1 MRLLICASEYY
12 PSGSGIANVA
22 YDIVEEMKK
31 NGIICTV
38 CSPTGPDI
46 KLGSSKLIQKFGIIG
61 LLYYWFQVSK
71 YFNDKDSVFD
81 VVWCH
86 NPLFLSKNPFSCSIM
101 TMHSTYFGEFL
112 RGMFPPHLRL
122 YKKIASI
129 IEKYCLLRLKL
140 DVIFTAVSPG
150 VCDELNKIG
159 IKKQK
164 VVYISN
170 GVNINSFKPTND
182 KKIIREK
189 YGISSDNLVL
199 LSVGRLTEV
208 KNPLKMIEIFSLIEK
223 EIKNISLVIVGDG
236 ELLSQAKEYAVMKK
250 LNNVFFLGHLDYK
263 KNVPDLYSCS
273 DFYVMASKYEG
284 QPLTLL
290 EAMSSGLPCI
300 VSDIPNLDIVAD
312 AKCGIIV
319 NFSDPNIA
327 AQNIVKYLKE
337 NHSIQRSNSRKY
349 IESNFDWSIIANKY
363 LKEFVSLGSSKTHD

>member
-1 MRLLICASEYY
+1 
-12 PSGSGIANVA
+12 
-22 YDIVEEMKK
+22 
-31 NGIICTV
+31 
-38 CSPTGPDI
+38 
-46 KLGSSKLIQKFGIIG
+46 
-61 LLYYWFQVSK
+61 
-71 YFNDKDSVFD
+71 
-81 VVWCH
+81 
-86 NPLFLSKNPFSCSIM
+86 
-101 TMHSTYFGEFL
+101 
-112 RGMFPPHLRL
+112 
-122 YKKIASI
+122 
-129 IEKYCLLRLKL
+129 
-140 DVIFTAVSPG
+140 
-150 VCDELNKIG
+150 
-159 IKKQK
+159 
-164 VVYISN
+164 
-170 GVNINSFKPTND
+170 
-182 KKIIREK
+182 
-189 YGISSDNLVL
+189 L